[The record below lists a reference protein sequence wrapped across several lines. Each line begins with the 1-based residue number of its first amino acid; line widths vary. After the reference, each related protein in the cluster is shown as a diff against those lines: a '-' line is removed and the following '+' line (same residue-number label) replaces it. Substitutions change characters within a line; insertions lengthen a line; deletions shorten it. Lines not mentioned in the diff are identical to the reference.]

1 MAEKTQPKS
10 RFFRVAVEGATTDGR
25 VIEANW
31 IDEMAANYDPVK
43 TFGAL
48 VNIEHIKGYS
58 GEPPFN
64 NYGKVLALEA
74 RDFELRMNGK
84 AEKRRALYAQIEAND
99 QLIALN
105 HKGQKLYSSIEVN
118 PNFAGKG
125 QAYFMGLA
133 VTDNPASLGTELLA
147 FSASAG
153 TNPFAN
159 RKQNPGNLF
168 TAIAADDQPVE
179 LVFED
184 APSASGGNSFSLD
197 TFLEAAAVK
206 FGFKQAPTEAAAT
219 AAPASTTPSAEHV
232 AAFAELGQG
241 VKAMAEKFGADLAAI
256 RASHDQL
263 QSEVTRL
270 TADLSASP
278 GSNYTARPPAT
289 GGDSSIQTDF

>member
-1 MAEKTQPKS
+1 MADKTQPKS

-25 VIEANW
+25 VIEASW
-31 IDEMAANYDPVK
+31 IDEMARNYDPE

-58 GEPPFN
+58 GEAPFN

-74 RDFELRMNGK
+74 RDFDLTLNGK
-84 AEKRRALYAQIEAND
+84 TEKRRALYAQIEAND

-105 HKGQKLYSSIEVN
+105 RKGQKLYSSIEVN
-118 PNFAGKG
+118 TNFAGKG

-153 TNPFAN
+153 ANPFAN

-184 APSASGGNSFSLD
+184 ADTGATNSFSLD
-197 TFLEAAAVK
+197 AILEAAAVK
-206 FGFKQAPTEAAAT
+206 FGFKQAPENKTDPV
-219 AAPASTTPSAEHV
+219 AAPANTTQSAEQI
-232 AAFAELGQG
+232 AAFAELGNAM
-241 VKAMAEKFGADLAAI
+241 KAMTTQFSADLAAM

-263 QSEVTRL
+263 QSDVTRL
-270 TADLSASP
+270 TAELSATP
-278 GSNYTARPPAT
+278 GSNYSARPPAT
-289 GGDSSIQTDF
+289 GGDGSIQTDF